1 MLTKLNLTNKLN
13 YDIESFLKDLI
24 QNNLVEDKFIEKI
37 NKLILR
43 KRILSYLINSSELQ
57 LKLEFEKD
65 LDSMVLWLT
74 FNTQTKFELLIENF
88 YKTMKSNLLNY
99 TRNKFKDAI
108 NVENINEGEIL
119 IEDFKNQSNY
129 SKSFYEFINKTLI
142 DSKYRNILCNAQECD
157 NILNTTSS
165 FYRFINKLKEDK
177 NALFSKNQDPKRWL
191 FTSELSLVLNDLKN
205 LKYRK
210 NYSLSTQ
217 EEEGAI
223 TFKSNFG
230 KISEILKII
239 NNDVN
244 IVNITII
251 KIVRIFSAFTLEFD
265 TDYKLDKNKY
275 KTNAPDLVI
284 ISPKVIAEKPIIID
298 LSCENIP
305 GYPDNLKKAKN
316 GYSSGENGYD
326 GKPGLPGYNAG
337 NLIILADSILNISN
351 LQTNL
356 IGGTGG
362 PGQDGIIQKK
372 SCFFST
378 YYYFS
383 IFFKVVMVLLEEME

>member
-1 MLTKLNLTNKLN
+1 MENKERNNNNVGEAGNSGVSGLDGKN
-13 YDIESFLKDLI
+13 GVSCIKSFIFYSKNVNI
-24 QNNLVEDKFIEKI
+24 PPKGFFSPEDYLYTDFIRRRFDDK
-37 NKLILR
+37 
-43 KRILSYLINSSELQ
+43 SYL
-57 LKLEFEKD
+57 
-65 LDSMVLWLT
+65 
-74 FNTQTKFELLIENF
+74 
-88 YKTMKSNLLNY
+88 KS
-99 TRNKFKDAI
+99 
-108 NVENINEGEIL
+108 
-119 IEDFKNQSNY
+119 
-129 SKSFYEFINKTLI
+129 
-142 DSKYRNILCNAQECD
+142 
-157 NILNTTSS
+157 
-165 FYRFINKLKEDK
+165 
-177 NALFSKNQDPKRWL
+177 SKNQILPYLLNLNFDATKYEFLRFSLEKKEEVEHIHYNMITVNFSFFNSYLPEL
-191 FTSELSLVLNDLKN
+191 SELNRNLIQQNFFDNVKKMLILQNDRTTSRHKKYDSNKN
-205 LKYRK
+205 NKENTLTVKVDY
-210 NYSLSTQ
+210 
-217 EEEGAI
+217 
-223 TFKSNFG
+223 G
-230 KISEILKII
+230 KISEILKTI
-239 NNDVN
+239 NNNEIENV
-244 IVNITII
+244 
-251 KIVRIFSAFTLEFD
+251 KIVRIFSTFTLEFD

-337 NLIILADSILNISN
+337 NLIILADSIMNISN

-383 IFFKVVMVLLEEME
+383 IF